1 MADVVDLP
9 PSMVSSWLP
18 VAGERLPAG
27 PPSRGQGRGGAPRRR
42 MEESPSFRR
51 PVGPS
56 PLARAERDFL
66 AQCIAMPD
74 AAAEILANLDDS
86 AFSND
91 PMRRVLAHVRE
102 HVHAPQDGIPD
113 DDHMLVG
120 AIAELVHRAADLA
133 PSRAAL
139 QGQLANIELLRLDRE
154 IEAAKSAGL
163 GGVAGLRARR
173 DILEDRRNTLIA
185 QAMDETAPTG

>member
-1 MADVVDLP
+1 
-9 PSMVSSWLP
+9 
-18 VAGERLPAG
+18 
-27 PPSRGQGRGGAPRRR
+27 
-42 MEESPSFRR
+42 MEEPSSLRR
-51 PVGPS
+51 PGGPS

-74 AAAEILANLDDS
+74 DAAEILANLDDA

-113 DDHMLVG
+113 DDQMLVG

-139 QGQLANIELLRLDRE
+139 QGQLANIELLRIDRE
-154 IEAAKSAGL
+154 IEAAKAAGL

-173 DILEDRRNTLIA
+173 DILEERRNSLIA